1 MASIRL
7 AVPDTAKQGE
17 VIEIKALIQHPMESG
32 FRRGSRGEV
41 IERNIITMFECQY
54 DGETIFSACFHP
66 AIAANP
72 ILTFNLVATQTGTLT
87 FTWTDQHDESW
98 SDQAEINVT

>member
-7 AVPDTAKQGE
+7 AVPDSAQRGE
-17 VIEIKALIQHPMESG
+17 VIEIKALIQHDMESG

-41 IERNIITMFECQY
+41 IPRDILTDFECTY
-54 DGETIFSACFHP
+54 NGNLVFSAEFHP

-72 ILTFNLVATQTGTLT
+72 ILTFHLVASVSGTLV
-87 FTWTDQHDESW
+87 FSWRDQNGESW
-98 SDQAEINVT
+98 SESASIEVT

>member
-1 MASIRL
+1 MANIRL
-7 AVPDTAKQGE
+7 AVPDTATQGE

-41 IERNIITMFECQY
+41 IERNIITAFECQY
-54 DGETIFSACFHP
+54 EGETVFSATFHP

-87 FTWTDQHDESW
+87 FTWTDQHGESW
-98 SDQAEINVT
+98 SDQAAITVT

>member
-17 VIEIKALIQHPMESG
+17 VIEIKALIQHEMESG
-32 FRRGSRGEV
+32 FRRGSRGEE
-41 IERNIITMFECQY
+41 IPRNIITSFECRY
-54 DGETIFSACFHP
+54 NGALVFSAEFHP

-72 ILTFNLVATQTGTLT
+72 ILTFHTIATKNGILEFIWQ
-87 FTWTDQHDESW
+87 DQNGEIW
-98 SDQAEINVT
+98 SEEATIEVT

>member
-1 MASIRL
+1 MAAIRL
-7 AVPDTAKQGE
+7 AVPDTAQRGE

-41 IERNIITMFECQY
+41 IPRNIITRFECRYNGALVFASDFQ
-54 DGETIFSACFHP
+54 P

-72 ILTFNLVATQTGTLT
+72 ILTFHTVATETGELE
-87 FTWTDQHDESW
+87 FKWTDQNGEAW
-98 SDQAEINVT
+98 SEIATITVT